1 MKTARIYC
9 YTNNKKSE
17 TVTQQFIS
25 LSAVYFFSKTC
36 VGTMTNACNI
46 FILSSSVIRSE
57 VSHGLPKS
65 KYKKKILQSRWIKHL
80 KKNTV
85 SDKHFATSVKVTLAF
100 VEQLCFINVQ
110 LSCHLSGLMWFQ
122 QEHWLTSKTD
132 LTVSTWETHCYDDEI
147 IDVAVTVSLL
157 LHDEA
162 MVVTSDVAYSMRQL
176 F

>member
-25 LSAVYFFSKTC
+25 LSAVFFFSKTC

-65 KYKKKILQSRWIKHL
+65 KYKKKILESR
-80 KKNTV
+80 
-85 SDKHFATSVKVTLAF
+85 
-100 VEQLCFINVQ
+100 
-110 LSCHLSGLMWFQ
+110 
-122 QEHWLTSKTD
+122 
-132 LTVSTWETHCYDDEI
+132 
-147 IDVAVTVSLL
+147 
-157 LHDEA
+157 
-162 MVVTSDVAYSMRQL
+162 
-176 F
+176 